1 MRKYDNTGSV
11 FIIPGE
17 KEEEAVTDDM
27 YIDYDYGKDVLE
39 VMPKKS
45 QYSQKALDLIQSR
58 KIGRVQVLAS

>member
-27 YIDYDYGKDVLE
+27 YIDYDYGKD
-39 VMPKKS
+39 
-45 QYSQKALDLIQSR
+45 ALDLIQSR